1 MNKNIL
7 KEDIEF
13 IFKSEKK
20 NYDIEIEQ
28 LLNEVVITPQQSYED
43 IQKNNEL
50 NIDNIFTHFSNYEK
64 NTNRNK
70 ILRLKEFVK
79 DCEIVT
85 FDKIQRGDIIT
96 CFNLKKFYDL
106 KLINKIKITN
116 VLKHNNTIRGIT
128 SNNNE
133 IRVKFKKKN
142 IYFREFDEEKL
153 LKLNIMKLLN

>member
-1 MNKNIL
+1 M
-7 KEDIEF
+7 
-13 IFKSEKK
+13 KK
-20 NYDIEIEQ
+20 NYDNEIKE
-28 LLNEVVITPQQSYED
+28 LLNNVVITPQKSYEE

-64 NTNRNK
+64 NKNSNK

-79 DCEIVT
+79 DCEVVC
-85 FDKIQRGDIIT
+85 FDNIQRGDIIT

-106 KLINKIKITN
+106 KLISKIKITN
-116 VLKHNNTIRGIT
+116 VLKHNNTLRGIT

-142 IYFREFDEEKL
+142 IYFREFNEEKL